1 MPTKDRY
8 VRKLRNAQKSRNR
21 KRKRDENGQ
30 YNSETSQIT
39 TQPASNPF
47 DNPALS
53 NSSLAE
59 GFVAEQQTQ
68 PLPASLSTTDS
79 SSFEPIATAATAF
92 SDELDR
98 LYNNLKTSPIGNK
111 D

>member
-39 TQPASNPF
+39 TQSALNPF

-59 GFVAEQQTQ
+59 AFVAE
-68 PLPASLSTTDS
+68 
-79 SSFEPIATAATAF
+79 
-92 SDELDR
+92 
-98 LYNNLKTSPIGNK
+98 
-111 D
+111 